1 MRSSEETHLP
11 MTHSLKETVSSRI
24 RVTRSWELAQIHL
37 ATALNFVPFSTG
49 IWPMGN
55 ISICIYGRQE
65 GVAEDQEFF

>member
-37 ATALNFVPFSTG
+37 ATALNFVIGHLVLVSG
-49 IWPMGN
+49 QWEI
-55 ISICIYGRQE
+55 
-65 GVAEDQEFF
+65 